1 MGKAYQR
8 ELKQIPAT
16 ISWALKQDISDL
28 RHTLLQEF
36 AGCNLLAVGSGG
48 SLVAASFATLLHE
61 SFTGRL
67 AKPATPLE
75 AMTRPI
81 TRDTATLLLSAGG
94 ANPDIRQAAKILPT
108 LGYETISALC
118 TRIGSPLGPI
128 LKDHGGSI
136 HEFPL
141 PSGRDGFLATN
152 SLIATLVLLY
162 RAISP
167 TSTYSQESVLPLSG
181 SIRTGHEAAL
191 SRRTIVVLAQGWA
204 LPAAVDFET
213 RFSEA
218 ALANVTVTDP
228 RNFAHGRHNWLSSHA
243 DETAIVS
250 LETLDS
256 RSEASHMLKYIPDAI
271 DILRIESTLE
281 GPPASIE
288 LVRSVMELAG
298 EAAKIQGIDPGRPS
312 VSDFGRRMYRA
323 GSTQRVG
330 NAEPAPIA
338 KKRMALFST
347 MGQPRY
353 NLDRALE
360 DFIQRIG
367 TTSFN
372 GLVLDYGRH
381 PLCET
386 TPIRSFGRKYSSGI
400 ESPTS

>member
-118 TRIGSPLGPI
+118 TRMGSPLGLI
-128 LKDHGGSI
+128 LKDHGGSM

-162 RAISP
+162 RAMSP
-167 TSTYSQESVLPLSG
+167 TASTYGQEPCSADYQGLYRRDSKQPCPVGRLSYLPKVG
-181 SIRTGHEAAL
+181 RCPPPWT
-191 SRRTIVVLAQGWA
+191 SR
-204 LPAAVDFET
+204 PDFQ
-213 RFSEA
+213 
-218 ALANVTVTDP
+218 
-228 RNFAHGRHNWLSSHA
+228 
-243 DETAIVS
+243 
-250 LETLDS
+250 
-256 RSEASHMLKYIPDAI
+256 K
-271 DILRIESTLE
+271 
-281 GPPASIE
+281 PPW
-288 LVRSVMELAG
+288 
-298 EAAKIQGIDPGRPS
+298 
-312 VSDFGRRMYRA
+312 
-323 GSTQRVG
+323 
-330 NAEPAPIA
+330 
-338 KKRMALFST
+338 
-347 MGQPRY
+347 
-353 NLDRALE
+353 
-360 DFIQRIG
+360 
-367 TTSFN
+367 
-372 GLVLDYGRH
+372 
-381 PLCET
+381 
-386 TPIRSFGRKYSSGI
+386 
-400 ESPTS
+400 PT